1 MTLEPRIE
9 RLASRMQQLNAVL
22 AKYPDLT
29 HGLHGTDVTQ
39 IRPDIVRSG
48 AATMA
53 QEGRN
58 LRVGIIGRVKAGK
71 SSLLNALL
79 FDGKDVL
86 PKAATP
92 MTASLTV
99 LGYADT
105 PRAEV
110 EFFTLKD
117 IENMRKLADDYDSEF
132 DRLVQEKLEK
142 AQARPAVVGART
154 TQLID
159 RERIE
164 ASVRRELDANPVLG
178 GAKDLYESIKRI
190 QQTGGL
196 PTQKSQPIDAKSIE
210 DLQGK
215 LGDYVGANGKF
226 TPFTKCLS
234 IFLPL
239 PALRDMEVVD
249 TPGVNDPIV
258 SRESRTYEELHRCDV
273 VFVVSPSGQFL
284 NMQDLELM
292 DRLVSKDGVEEV
304 FLVASQIDAQMFSS
318 EHKRHGG
325 RLPDVLQGL
334 RKTLAQQAS
343 HTLGARTQGSKGLDT
358 LKRELDTRLV
368 VTSSVAYVLAT
379 QPQSDWDAN
388 TRHIQQMLGKFY
400 PAEFAQ
406 PETARPHLDT
416 IAGIMQT
423 EAMMN
428 QVRKRKQA
436 ITGQKLDAFLDAQNQ
451 TLQQCLASAPQ
462 VISKNR
468 EQVES
473 ASEGDLEQ
481 KLQTIQ
487 QASKKGAQAA
497 DAAVGAVAQSVAEAL
512 RNHMDAEVEKLLGE
526 LKSQAERAQGTTTRT
541 YTVEKDGV
549 GSWLARKLW
558 NGGTEERSETVNTIN
573 ATAVRNALQKVHSEL
588 SNRLIG
594 TVGAA
599 RKGLRPELERSI
611 LRELRDK
618 QVVNDRDIDTALLA
632 QSCQTA
638 MANLRD
644 FDDPELPALPDT
656 LLQSGTLKGGAADR
670 YDTEAT
676 EYFRKLQKAAKA
688 AARELTGNFEDRL
701 NAAEVGTALFE
712 QYQERIQELK
722 KQIKDKTQTLKHYDN
737 LLAELKELQR
747 HE

>member
-1 MTLEPRIE
+1 
-9 RLASRMQQLNAVL
+9 MQKLNALL
-22 AKYPDLT
+22 AKYPGFT
-29 HGLHGTDVTQ
+29 HGVYGAGSTHLQ
-39 IRPDIVRSG
+39 PDTVRSD

-110 EFFTLKD
+110 EFFTQED
-117 IENMRKLADDYDSEF
+117 IENMRKLAGDYDREF

-142 AQARPAVVGART
+142 AQIRPAGLGARPAQA
-154 TQLID
+154 ID
-159 RERIE
+159 PERIA

-190 QQTGGL
+190 QQSGGL
-196 PTQKSQPIDAKSIE
+196 PTQKSQPIAAKNIE

-239 PALRDMEVVD
+239 PALRDLEVVD

-318 EHKRHGG
+318 EHKRHCG

-334 RKTLAQQAS
+334 RQTLAQQAR
-343 HTLGARTQGSKGLDT
+343 HTLGARTKGSKGLDT

-379 QPQSDWDAN
+379 QPESDWDAN

-400 PAEFAQ
+400 RTEFAQ
-406 PETARPHLDT
+406 PEIARPHLNA
-416 IAGIMQT
+416 IAGIVQT
-423 EAMMN
+423 TAMMN
-428 QVRKRKQA
+428 QVRERKQA
-436 ITGQKLDAFLDAQNQ
+436 ITTQKLGAFLDAQAQ
-451 TLQQCLASAPQ
+451 TLQKCLAHAPQ
-462 VISKNR
+462 VVSKNR
-468 EQVES
+468 EKVEITDGE
-473 ASEGDLEQ
+473 ALEQ
-481 KLQTIQ
+481 QLKSIQ
-487 QASKKGAQAA
+487 QVSKKGACAA
-497 DAAVGAVAQSVAEAL
+497 NAAVGTVAQSVADAL
-512 RNHMDAEVEKLLGE
+512 RNHMDAEVEKLVGE
-526 LKSQAERAQGTTTRT
+526 LTSQAERAQGTTTRT
-541 YTVEKDGV
+541 YTVEKSGAL
-549 GSWLARKLW
+549 SWLARKTGM
-558 NGGTEERSETVNTIN
+558 GGTEERSETVNTID
-573 ATAVRNALQKVHSEL
+573 ATAVRNALQEVHYEL
-588 SNRLIG
+588 SNRLIR
-594 TVGAA
+594 TVEAA

-611 LRELRDK
+611 LRELREN

-632 QSCQTA
+632 QSCQAA

-656 LLQSGTLKGGAADR
+656 LLQSGTLKGGAAGR
-670 YDTEAT
+670 YDTEAR
-676 EYFRKLQKAAKA
+676 EYFPELQKAAKA
-688 AARELTGNFEDRL
+688 AARKLTKDFEDRL
-701 NAAEVGTALFE
+701 ESAEVGITLFE

-722 KQIKDKTQTLKHYDN
+722 KQIKDKVQTLKHYDN

>member
-1 MTLEPRIE
+1 MTVEQRIE
-9 RLASRMQQLNAVL
+9 RLVSRMQALNATL
-22 AKYPDLT
+22 AKYPGFT
-29 HGLHGTDVTQ
+29 HGLYGTAITQ
-39 IRPDIVRSG
+39 LKPDIVRSG

-53 QEGRN
+53 QEGRS

-99 LGYADT
+99 LGYAET

-110 EFFTLKD
+110 EFFTLED
-117 IENMRKLADDYDSEF
+117 VENMRKLAGDYDREF

-142 AQARPAVVGART
+142 AQTRPASAGARPAQA
-154 TQLID
+154 ID
-159 RERIE
+159 PERIA

-178 GAKDLYESIKRI
+178 GAKDLYESIKR
-190 QQTGGL
+190 GGL

-239 PALRDMEVVD
+239 LALRDMEVVD

-292 DRLVSKDGVEEV
+292 DRLASKDGVEEV

-334 RKTLAQQAS
+334 RQTLAQQAR
-343 HTLGARTQGSKGLDT
+343 HTLGARTQGSRGLDT
-358 LKRELDTRLV
+358 LKRELDKRLV

-379 QPQSDWDAN
+379 QPESYWDAN

-406 PETARPHLDT
+406 PKTARPYLDT
-416 IAGIMQT
+416 IAGIVQT

-428 QVRKRKQA
+428 QVRGRKQA
-436 ITGQKLDAFLDAQNQ
+436 ITEQKLGAFLDAQTQ

-462 VISKNR
+462 VINKKR

-473 ASEGDLEQ
+473 ASEGGLEQ
-481 KLQTIQ
+481 QLQAIQ
-487 QASKKGAQAA
+487 RASKKGAQAA
-497 DAAVGAVAQSVAEAL
+497 DAAVGAVAQSVAEVL
-512 RNHMDAEVEKLLGE
+512 RNHMDAEVERLLGE
-526 LKSQAERAQGTTTRT
+526 LKSKAERAQSTTTRS

-549 GSWLARKLW
+549 GSWLARKIW
-558 NGGTEERSETVNTIN
+558 NGGTEERSETVNTID
-573 ATAVRNALQKVHSEL
+573 ATAVRNALQEVRTEL
-588 SNRLIG
+588 SDRLIR

-632 QSCQTA
+632 QSCQAA

-644 FDDPELPALPDT
+644 FDDPETPALPDT

-676 EYFRKLQKAAKA
+676 KYFTKLQKAAKA
-688 AARELTGNFEDRL
+688 AARELTNDFEDRL
-701 NAAEVGTALFE
+701 NAAEIGTALFE

-722 KQIKDKTQTLKHYDN
+722 EQIKDKTQTLKQYDN